1 MTGPET
7 RRLKEVDLYIKAINQ
22 DDEYAEDNPI
32 IHEIDEFEDIVSDHE
47 IDELEGE
54 IARENSG
61 QGITFLSD
69 NNEELLNRLEIILA
83 AMKEGH
89 RSDRQYNE
97 VNCILKIFLEKRN
110 INENNNQMKIS
121 TDNEATFKTISL
133 LPGSYEYVA
142 INEYLSEYAE
152 SANGK
157 NNIEFEGN
165 LNLNK
170 IKLILRNKSQVDFN
184 VENSLNTLLGFDKQI
199 YTQSTLAPH
208 KANIENDI
216 DVINIRCNLING
228 GFFNKHKRQIIYS
241 IPTFTVPIGY
251 RIIEKPFQTTYLPLN
266 SFMIKNINLEIKD
279 GKNRFIDFGNEEIVI
294 QLHLKQ
300 KN

>member
-1 MTGPET
+1 MNGEDVCIADRKDLVAYSKFLDAIRKTGPET
-7 RRLKEVDLYIKAINQ
+7 RRSKEVKLYIRVIEH
-22 DDEYAEDNPI
+22 DDEYEVDEVGDYAEDNNPI
-32 IHEIDEFEDIVSDHE
+32 IQEIDEFDDMV
-47 IDELEGE
+47 
-54 IARENSG
+54 SG

-69 NNEELLNRLEIILA
+69 NNEILLNRLRVILA

-89 RSDRQYNE
+89 RSHRQFNE
-97 VNCILKIFLEKRN
+97 ANCILKR
-110 INENNNQMKIS
+110 
-121 TDNEATFKTISL
+121 L

-142 INEYLSEYAE
+142 INEYLSEYGG
-152 SANGK
+152 SVNGK
-157 NNIEFEGN
+157 NNIEIEGN

-170 IKLILRNKSQVDFN
+170 IKLILKNNSQVDFN
-184 VENSLNTLLGFDKQI
+184 VENSLNALLGFDKQI

-216 DVINIRCNLING
+216 DVINILCNLING
-228 GFFNKHKRQIIYS
+228 GFFNKYKRQIIYS
-241 IPTFTVPIGY
+241 LPTFTVPIGY

-266 SFMIKNINLEIKD
+266 SFMIKDINLEIKD